1 MTKEEAQAKTI
12 PQRVHLVGIGGVHMS
27 AIARILMT
35 WGHTVSGSDLRFSV
49 FTDRLVAQ
57 GATVHQGHDASNV
70 DDAGLVVITS
80 AATKDNPEILEAR
93 RRAIPVIKRA
103 EMVARLMEG
112 HRSIAIAG
120 THGKTTT
127 TALVSFMLVQAG
139 LSPTYLVGGDVVN
152 LQTNAAAGEGEHVV
166 VEADEFDAAFLSY
179 TPDIAVVT
187 NIEPDHL
194 DIYGSFEELVGAF
207 AQFLKQV
214 PPDGLIIACAD
225 DPAVAEL
232 LGRGKGEAVPL
243 QTRNVELYGLNA
255 PVDWVVSHLGK
266 STDGGQEFLVGLH
279 GRPYGEF
286 RMTLPGRHNVANA
299 LAAIAVGHHSGVPLS
314 AMQKALAEFRGAGRR
329 FEFIGEADGITVMDD
344 YAHHPTEVRATI
356 AAARERFPGRRLVGL
371 FQPHTY
377 SRTLYLLNEFRSCF
391 EGLDVLLILET
402 YAAREPVA
410 AGMNAEDLA
419 KEVTRPQA
427 GFVADFEDA
436 AKRVLEILCPGD
448 VFFTLGAGDVNE
460 VGPMVLAAAERPRVQ
475 EIGKRWR
482 STTTYWKRCK
492 GWPKCGS
499 MSR

>member
-1 MTKEEAQAKTI
+1 MMTKEEAGTKTI

-35 WGHTVSGSDLRFSV
+35 WGHSVSGSDLRLST

-57 GATVHQGHDASNV
+57 GATVYQGHDVANV

-80 AATKDNPEILEAR
+80 AAAKDNPEILEAR
-93 RRAIPVIKRA
+93 RRGIPIIKRA
-103 EMVARLMEG
+103 DMVARLMEG

-127 TALVSFMLVQAG
+127 TALVSFMFVEAG
-139 LSPTYLVGGDVVN
+139 LSPTYLVGGDIVN
-152 LQTNAAAGEGEHVV
+152 LGTNAAAGEGEHVV

-214 PPDGLIIACAD
+214 PPDGLIVACAD
-225 DPAVAEL
+225 DPTVSEL
-232 LGRGKGEAVPL
+232 LGRGKREAVPL
-243 QTRNVELYGLNA
+243 RTRNVELYGLNA

-266 STDGGQEFLVGLH
+266 ASEGGQEFFVGLH

-286 RMTLPGRHNVANA
+286 RLALPGRHNVANA
-299 LAAIAVGHHSGVPLS
+299 LAAVAVSHHCHVPLPI
-314 AMQKALAEFRGAGRR
+314 MQKALAEFRGAGRR
-329 FEFIGEADGITVMDD
+329 FEFIGEAAGITVMDD
-344 YAHHPTEVRATI
+344 YAHHPTELRATI
-356 AAARERFPGRRLVGL
+356 AAARERFPDRRLVGL

-377 SRTLYLLNEFRSCF
+377 SRTLYLLDEFRTCF
-391 EGLDVLLILET
+391 EELDVLLILET
-402 YAAREPVA
+402 YAAREPIA
-410 AGMNAEDLA
+410 AGMSAEDLA
-419 KEVTRPQA
+419 REVTRPKA
-427 GFVADFEDA
+427 RFVATFDEA
-436 AKRVLEILCPGD
+436 ASAVLEILRPDD

-460 VGPMVLAAAERPRVQ
+460 VGPTVLAGLR
-475 EIGKRWR
+475 KRGF
-482 STTTYWKRCK
+482 K
-492 GWPKCGS
+492 G
-499 MSR
+499 